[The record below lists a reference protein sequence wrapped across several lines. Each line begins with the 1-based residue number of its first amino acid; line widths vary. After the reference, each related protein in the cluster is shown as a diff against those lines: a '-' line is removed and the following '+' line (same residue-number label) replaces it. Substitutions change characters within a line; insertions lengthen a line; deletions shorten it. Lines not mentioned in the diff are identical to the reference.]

1 MNCNKKLLQ
10 FDKKIKND
18 LNQVTYINNTLM
30 FKLVSELDNNKQIII
45 ILRDWVK
52 VSLVD
57 VVSTK

>member
-45 ILRDWVK
+45 ILRD
-52 VSLVD
+52 
-57 VVSTK
+57 